1 MFNFKES
8 FRDYNVSTIKNELL
22 AGMTTSLALMPECI
36 AFAIVANLTP
46 LVGLYTA
53 AIICLITAFLGGR
66 PGMVSGAA
74 GSVAVVSVALV
85 VSHGVEY
92 LFLAVLLMGI
102 IQILVGVFKL
112 AKFIRLVPQ
121 PVIYGFLNGLAIII
135 FLSQFEQF
143 KTASGAWLTGTPL
156 VLMVAL
162 VVISAGIMYFLPKIT
177 NKIPG
182 GLVAILVVSLINLV
196 FMLNTKTI
204 GDIASISAG
213 FPAFHIP
220 VAPLTLETLTIVLPY
235 AILMAAVALIETLL
249 TVNVVDEM
257 TNTRGRANR
266 ESVAQGIANT
276 VCGFFQGMGGC
287 AMVGQTMVN
296 LESGGRRRLSAI
308 VAGFIVLLII
318 LFGSAVIDVIPVAAL
333 VGVMFIVAFNTF
345 KWSSLKMIKHVPR
358 ADQAVMIIVTV
369 ITVVFNNLA
378 IAVLVGVVISA
389 LNMAWQASK
398 RVNVVSSFDEENNV
412 QYYEVRGP
420 LFFASSTNFKESF
433 DYNLN
438 VDTVV
443 INFLNS
449 RIVDQSAIV
458 TIDEVSQRYRDNGIK
473 VLLSHLSS
481 DCMELLDE
489 ANEFMDVDILENPYY
504 RIPSDELD

>member
-53 AIICLITAFLGGR
+53 AIICLITAFFGGR

-74 GSVAVVSVALV
+74 GSIAVVSVALV

-92 LFLAVLLMGI
+92 LFLAVLLVGI

-156 VLMVAL
+156 ILMVVL
-162 VVISAGIMYFLPKIT
+162 VAISAGIMYFLPKIT

-213 FPAFHIP
+213 LPAFHIP

-358 ADQAVMIIVTV
+358 VDQAVMVIVTV

-398 RVNVVSSFDEENNV
+398 RVSVVSSFDEENNV

-433 DYNLN
+433 DFNLN

-458 TIDEVSQRYRDNGIK
+458 AIDEVSQRYRDNGIK

-489 ANEFMDVDILENPYY
+489 ANDFMDVDILKNPYY

>member
-112 AKFIRLVPQ
+112 TKFIRLVPQ

>member
-74 GSVAVVSVALV
+74 GSIAVVSVALV

-156 VLMVAL
+156 ILMVAL
-162 VVISAGIMYFLPKIT
+162 VAISAGIMYFLPKIT

-213 FPAFHIP
+213 LPAFHIP

-481 DCMELLDE
+481 DYWMKLMSSWMWI
-489 ANEFMDVDILENPYY
+489 F
-504 RIPSDELD
+504 

>member
-74 GSVAVVSVALV
+74 GSIAVVSVALV

-156 VLMVAL
+156 ILMVVL
-162 VVISAGIMYFLPKIT
+162 VAISAGIMYFLPKIT

-182 GLVAILVVSLINLV
+182 GLVAILVVSLINFV

-213 FPAFHIP
+213 LPAFHIP

-398 RVNVVSSFDEENNV
+398 RVSVVSSFDEENNV

-433 DYNLN
+433 DFNLN

-458 TIDEVSQRYRDNGIK
+458 AIDEVSQRYRDNGIK

-489 ANEFMDVDILENPYY
+489 ANDFMDVDILKNPYY

>member
-74 GSVAVVSVALV
+74 GSIAVVSVALV

-156 VLMVAL
+156 ILMVVL
-162 VVISAGIMYFLPKIT
+162 VAISAGIMYFLPKIT

-213 FPAFHIP
+213 LPAFHIP

-358 ADQAVMIIVTV
+358 VDQAVMVIVTV

-398 RVNVVSSFDEENNV
+398 RVSVVSSFDEENNV

-433 DYNLN
+433 DFNLN
-438 VDTVV
+438 VGTVV

-458 TIDEVSQRYRDNGIK
+458 AIDEVSQRYRDNGIK

-489 ANEFMDVDILENPYY
+489 ANDFMDVDILKNPYY

>member
-156 VLMVAL
+156 ILMVVL
-162 VVISAGIMYFLPKIT
+162 VAISAGIMYFLPKIT

-213 FPAFHIP
+213 LPAFHIP

-358 ADQAVMIIVTV
+358 VDQAVMVIVTV

-398 RVNVVSSFDEENNV
+398 RVSVVSSFDEENNV

-433 DYNLN
+433 DFNLN

-458 TIDEVSQRYRDNGIK
+458 AIDEVSQRYRDNGIK

-489 ANEFMDVDILENPYY
+489 ANDFMDVDILKNPYY

>member
-74 GSVAVVSVALV
+74 GSIAVVSVALV

-156 VLMVAL
+156 ILMVVL
-162 VVISAGIMYFLPKIT
+162 VAISAGIMYFLPKIT

-182 GLVAILVVSLINLV
+182 GLVAILVVSLINFV

-213 FPAFHIP
+213 LPAFHIP

-308 VAGFIVLLII
+308 VAGFIVFLII

>member
-1 MFNFKES
+1 
-8 FRDYNVSTIKNELL
+8 
-22 AGMTTSLALMPECI
+22 
-36 AFAIVANLTP
+36 
-46 LVGLYTA
+46 
-53 AIICLITAFLGGR
+53 
-66 PGMVSGAA
+66 MVSGAA
-74 GSVAVVSVALV
+74 GSIAVVSVALV

-156 VLMVAL
+156 ILMVVL
-162 VVISAGIMYFLPKIT
+162 VAISAGIMYFLPKIT

-213 FPAFHIP
+213 LPAFHIP

-358 ADQAVMIIVTV
+358 VDQAVMVIVTV

-398 RVNVVSSFDEENNV
+398 RVSVVSSFDEENNV

-433 DYNLN
+433 DFNLN

-458 TIDEVSQRYRDNGIK
+458 AIDEVSQRYRDNGIK

-489 ANEFMDVDILENPYY
+489 ANDFMDVDILKNPYY

>member
-74 GSVAVVSVALV
+74 GSIAVVSVALV

-156 VLMVAL
+156 ILMVVL
-162 VVISAGIMYFLPKIT
+162 VAISAGIMYFLPKIT

-182 GLVAILVVSLINLV
+182 GLVAILVVSLINFV

-213 FPAFHIP
+213 LTAFHMP
-220 VAPLTLETLTIVLPY
+220 VAPLTLATST
-235 AILMAAVALIETLL
+235 
-249 TVNVVDEM
+249 
-257 TNTRGRANR
+257 
-266 ESVAQGIANT
+266 
-276 VCGFFQGMGGC
+276 
-287 AMVGQTMVN
+287 
-296 LESGGRRRLSAI
+296 
-308 VAGFIVLLII
+308 II
-318 LFGSAVIDVIPVAAL
+318 LLYP
-333 VGVMFIVAFNTF
+333 
-345 KWSSLKMIKHVPR
+345 
-358 ADQAVMIIVTV
+358 
-369 ITVVFNNLA
+369 
-378 IAVLVGVVISA
+378 
-389 LNMAWQASK
+389 
-398 RVNVVSSFDEENNV
+398 
-412 QYYEVRGP
+412 
-420 LFFASSTNFKESF
+420 NFMLTDS
-433 DYNLN
+433 
-438 VDTVV
+438 
-443 INFLNS
+443 
-449 RIVDQSAIV
+449 
-458 TIDEVSQRYRDNGIK
+458 
-473 VLLSHLSS
+473 
-481 DCMELLDE
+481 
-489 ANEFMDVDILENPYY
+489 
-504 RIPSDELD
+504 

>member
-156 VLMVAL
+156 ILMVVL
-162 VVISAGIMYFLPKIT
+162 VAISAGIMYFLPKIT

-213 FPAFHIP
+213 LPAFHIP

-296 LESGGRRRLSAI
+296 L
-308 VAGFIVLLII
+308 

-358 ADQAVMIIVTV
+358 VDQAVMVIVTV

-398 RVNVVSSFDEENNV
+398 RVSVVSSFDEENNV

-433 DYNLN
+433 DFNLN

-458 TIDEVSQRYRDNGIK
+458 AIDEVSQRYRDNGIK

-489 ANEFMDVDILENPYY
+489 ANDFMDVDILKNPYY

>member
-8 FRDYNVSTIKNELL
+8 FRDYDVSTIKNELL

-156 VLMVAL
+156 ILMVVL
-162 VVISAGIMYFLPKIT
+162 VAISAGIMYFLPKIT

-213 FPAFHIP
+213 LPAFHIP

-358 ADQAVMIIVTV
+358 VDQAVMVIVTV

-398 RVNVVSSFDEENNV
+398 RVSVVSSFDEENNV

-420 LFFASSTNFKESF
+420 LFFASSTNFKATF
-433 DYNLN
+433 DFNLN
-438 VDTVV
+438 VGTVV

-458 TIDEVSQRYRDNGIK
+458 AIDEVSQRYRDNGIK

-489 ANEFMDVDILENPYY
+489 ANDFMDVDILKNPYY

>member
-74 GSVAVVSVALV
+74 GSIAVVSVALV

-156 VLMVAL
+156 ILMVVL
-162 VVISAGIMYFLPKIT
+162 VAISAGIMYFLPKIT

-182 GLVAILVVSLINLV
+182 GLVAILVVSLINFV

-213 FPAFHIP
+213 LPAFHIP

-358 ADQAVMIIVTV
+358 VDQAVMVIVTV

-398 RVNVVSSFDEENNV
+398 RVSVVSSFDEENNV

-433 DYNLN
+433 DFNLN

-458 TIDEVSQRYRDNGIK
+458 AIDEVSQRYRDNGIK

-489 ANEFMDVDILENPYY
+489 ANDFMDVDILKNPYY